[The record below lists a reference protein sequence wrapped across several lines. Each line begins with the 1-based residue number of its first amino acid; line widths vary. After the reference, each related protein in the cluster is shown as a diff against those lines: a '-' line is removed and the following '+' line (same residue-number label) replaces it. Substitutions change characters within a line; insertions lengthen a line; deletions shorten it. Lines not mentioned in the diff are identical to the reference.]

1 MRIDT
6 AREGGT
12 ATLRLAGRLD
22 REWAEHLSGTMED
35 LLRTGARSFRLDLT
49 DVTYISSAATA
60 VLERWRRELAVLRGD
75 IRLTALSPAV
85 RDTIA
90 IAGWSPDTDLGRRS
104 GPISRQQSTWQLRA
118 AFASSG
124 EYQTSTS
131 NADGRLTCRLV
142 GQARLDR
149 ARAGGEDAA
158 VVELPADTFGL
169 GLGAIGWDVAE
180 ARPRVG
186 ELLAVAGCVAHFP
199 SDGARKADYLIGD
212 GGPPR
217 AVLASGLT
225 CTGEFA
231 KLIRFGPQG
240 DAGVIPLSEL
250 AAVCLEAA
258 GDGIAAGVVI
268 AAETAGLTGARLLR
282 SPIAADGASL
292 EFAVPAIRDW
302 ISFAPE
308 QTHGLTTAL
317 IAGVVARSPE
327 PPLAEYLLPLEVTE
341 RLHGHFHAAVF
352 GYHPLPQRTVELGAL
367 VRTFFAEHPLRDV
380 LHLLWDDREDGVGE
394 SALVRG
400 VGWVAPISQ
409 IA

>member
-1 MRIDT
+1 MRIDA

-12 ATLRLAGRLD
+12 AVLRLAGRLD

-75 IRLTALSPAV
+75 IQLTALSPAV
-85 RDTIA
+85 RETIA
-90 IAGWSPDTDLGRRS
+90 IAGWSPEADVGRRS
-104 GPISRQQSTWQLRA
+104 GPITRQQSTWQLRA
-118 AFASSG
+118 VSASSG
-124 EYQTSTS
+124 EYQTSTNDPDAS
-131 NADGRLTCRLV
+131 LTCRLL
-142 GQARLDR
+142 GRARLDR
-149 ARAGGEDAA
+149 AEAGGAGAA
-158 VVELPADTFGL
+158 VVDLPADTFGL

-180 ARPRVG
+180 ARGRVG
-186 ELLAVAGCVAHFP
+186 ELVAMAGCVAHFP

-212 GGPPR
+212 GGTPR
-217 AVLASGLT
+217 AVLASGLA
-225 CTGEFA
+225 CTGGFA
-231 KLIRFGPQG
+231 KLVRFGPRG
-240 DAGVIPLSEL
+240 DAGAIPLSEL

-282 SPIAADGASL
+282 SPAAVDGSPL
-292 EFAVPAIRDW
+292 SFEVPAIRDW

-317 IAGVVARSPE
+317 IAGVVARTPE

-367 VRTFFAEHPLRDV
+367 VRGVFAEHPLRDV

-400 VGWVAPISQ
+400 VGWVAPITR